1 MDRNLLS
8 WLILVKTGYRG
19 EETLII
25 TLCTSLTLSGYS
37 SVISTLLLQKPQAS
51 SLKALSMRASIESVF
66 SFLLSC
72 LKHHMMVIN

>member
-25 TLCTSLTLSGYS
+25 TLCTRVTLSGYS

-51 SLKALSMRASIESVF
+51 SLKALSMRGFHRIGSLF
-66 SFLLSC
+66 FTFLL
-72 LKHHMMVIN
+72 KTPYDGD